1 MILYDDPISGNGF
14 KLRLLFS
21 LTNQAYTYK
30 PVYILKKETKAD
42 WFLAKNPAGQI
53 PVIELSDGAIFRE
66 SNAMLVHFSRDT
78 SLWPTDPF
86 EQTRVLEWLFW
97 EQYVHEPNVAVIRSW
112 YVKDMLDQF
121 TEAQITDKT
130 NAARA
135 ALKLLDEALEGR
147 DWLVGDKM
155 TIADISLYAYSHLVA
170 DAKINL
176 GETPNVLA
184 WVERI
189 AQTESYVGIDDY
201 EIAQAG

>member
-14 KLRLLFS
+14 KLRLLFALS
-21 LTNQAYTYK
+21 GKAYTYK
-30 PVYILKKETKAD
+30 TVYILKRETKSD

-53 PVIELSDGAIFRE
+53 PVVELEDGTIFRE
-66 SNAMLVHFSRDT
+66 SNAMLVHFARET
-78 SLWPTDPF
+78 ALWPKDAL

-112 YVKDMLDQF
+112 YVKGMIDQF
-121 TEAQITDKT
+121 TVEQIEEKT
-130 NAARA
+130 NAAKA
-135 ALKLLDEALEGR
+135 ALQLVETALEGR

-155 TIADISLYAYSHLVA
+155 SVADISLYAYSHLVA

-176 GETPNVLA
+176 DETPNLKA

-189 AQTESYVGIDDY
+189 ANVDAYVGMDDW
-201 EIAQAG
+201 EA